1 MYIYIL
7 AKSKNPFLFFFFFMF
22 VFITGVGIFLPIEF
36 GVRICFDMYFW
47 GFCGVLKVA
56 MA

>member
-7 AKSKNPFLFFFFFMF
+7 AKSKNPVFFFFFMF

-36 GVRICFDMYFW
+36 GVRICSDMYFW

>member
-1 MYIYIL
+1 
-7 AKSKNPFLFFFFFMF
+7 MF

-36 GVRICFDMYFW
+36 GMRICSDMYFW

-56 MA
+56 MAQLEIPAGYFDIYF